1 MWNKKILSP
10 NRQTRSK
17 IEIFLILF
25 HPNRL
30 IDRGKNSEARKGG
43 RKEDVYYSRGVE
55 SSFSSKRMGRGTH
68 SRADNTKS
76 EKTFFSFW
84 HGANRI

>member
-30 IDRGKNSEARKGG
+30 IDRGKNSETRKGG